1 MLLIKILFF
10 VVLSVV
16 AILVMVIDV
25 RKQSKDGLSTK
36 YKEKYY
42 PTWSK

>member
-16 AILVMVIDV
+16 AVLVMTTDV

-36 YKEKYY
+36 YKEKYH